1 MKKRL
6 IVTDSTSDLPAEIVG
21 KYGIYV
27 LPVNVILDGK
37 RYKDGVEMS
46 REEFYKNYY
55 DYETMTTSAVS
66 YEDYALEFL
75 KLVQQY
81 DELLIIH
88 CSAHLSDTFNVALQV
103 AEDFKEQHKCRVK
116 VIDSGLCSMGLGMV
130 VMAAAQATAAGKS
143 LEAAEGAVYGT
154 RAQMSNFMAIPTL
167 KYLRKGKKIS
177 GLKALF
183 GLALGVKPV
192 LEFEDGKLTIRDKL
206 FGKQKNMILSMMD
219 KITADIGNRPITLA
233 IVHAKETAPVSNLK
247 EVFQT
252 SFNCRNIIPARFGPA
267 IGINTGPETYAVMY
281 IKHSA

>member
-1 MKKRL
+1 MKQRL
-6 IVTDSTSDLPAEIVG
+6 IVTDSTSDLPADIVS
-21 KYGIYV
+21 KYGIHV

-37 RYKDGVEMS
+37 AYKDGVDIS

-55 DYETMTTSAVS
+55 DYGEMSTAPVS

-88 CSAHLSDTFNVALQV
+88 CSAHLSDTFNIALRV
-103 AEDFKEQHKCRVK
+103 VNDFQGQHKCRVK

-130 VMAAAQATAAGKS
+130 VMAAAQAAAAGKS
-143 LEAAEGAVYGT
+143 LEAAEGAVYTT

-167 KYLRKGKKIS
+167 KYLRKGKKIG
-177 GLKALF
+177 GLKALL

-192 LEFEDGKLTIRDKL
+192 LEFEDGKLTIKDKL

-219 KITADIGNRPITLA
+219 KITKDIGSSPITLT
-233 IVHAKETAPVSNLK
+233 IVHAKETTPVANLK
-247 EVFQT
+247 EVFES
-252 SFNCRNIIPARFGPA
+252 SFNCRKIYAARFGPSL
-267 IGINTGPETYAVMY
+267 GINTGPETYAVMY
-281 IKHSA
+281 IKHAA